1 MNELTLVA
9 LGATTLLGAA
19 ALWIAL
25 VDRRRQRLQQRLRA
39 VVAASRPVE
48 GTAPMLT
55 LRRRLPGRGAVGLYR
70 LPALLWAQM
79 EVEFEAAG
87 KSIGIVHLLVAACFA
102 TVLVFAL
109 ANRLFGLNPAFALLV
124 GAAVAPVMAFA
135 VMRLGQSRYRERF
148 LDKFPDALDLI
159 CRAVRAGLPVTEAM
173 TVAAGEIADPVGS
186 EMRRTLDEMRLGVEA
201 QDALQ
206 RTAERIRVPDFRFFV
221 VTLALQRRT
230 GGSLSETL
238 GNLSNI
244 IRARRAL
251 RLKARALSAENKA
264 SAFVLSL
271 LPFIVGGL
279 LYLIN
284 PGLMHVLFT
293 DPRGRFMLGAA
304 LVSLGAGAVVMN
316 WIIKRSLR

>member
-1 MNELTLVA
+1 
-9 LGATTLLGAA
+9 
-19 ALWIAL
+19 
-25 VDRRRQRLQQRLRA
+25 
-39 VVAASRPVE
+39 
-48 GTAPMLT
+48 
-55 LRRRLPGRGAVGLYR
+55 
-70 LPALLWAQM
+70 
-79 EVEFEAAG
+79 
-87 KSIGIVHLLVAACFA
+87 
-102 TVLVFAL
+102 
-109 ANRLFGLNPAFALLV
+109 
-124 GAAVAPVMAFA
+124 
-135 VMRLGQSRYRERF
+135 
-148 LDKFPDALDLI
+148 
-159 CRAVRAGLPVTEAM
+159 
-173 TVAAGEIADPVGS
+173 
-186 EMRRTLDEMRLGVEA
+186 MRRTLDEMRLGVEA

-221 VTLALQRRT
+221 VALALQRRT

-244 IRARRAL
+244 IRARRGL

-304 LVSLGAGAVVMN
+304 LVSLGAGAVVMS